1 MKVYKRLAGGRQR
14 HHNHSNNL
22 MMMSGGMKTI
32 SGMAEAGAKAGT
44 IGRLRLG
51 VTPSQRTTWNGDA
64 KLFDDCTRED
74 LILVI
79 TASLFLD

>member
-1 MKVYKRLAGGRQR
+1 
-14 HHNHSNNL
+14 

-51 VTPSQRTTWNGDA
+51 VTPSQRTTPRLCRRGKETQNS
-64 KLFDDCTRED
+64 LMTMSLMSSCTIED
-74 LILVI
+74 LTLVI